1 MYCPTKDH
9 NSLLFKNSLIFF
21 FKEFCSKV
29 VRSGSVHSSLQNE
42 KIGARLIHPRDAS
55 LRLRAFMARSWRQ
68 QSGATAVS
76 GVAWVHTCTA
86 YFEKT
91 NNCVKKL
98 FLHHK
103 MIWGRKKRGRYKLY
117 IQSSILYNHYFLT
130 IKGEYFLTFLRCLE
144 SFQSACLGFLIKC
157 QSRCFNKFQD
167 TWVYNWDWNDGYIAK
182 NWLGVS

>member
-1 MYCPTKDH
+1 MYCPTKRPQFITFSKIH
-9 NSLLFKNSLIFF
+9 QFL

-29 VRSGSVHSSLQNE
+29 VKSGSVHSSLQNE
-42 KIGARLIHPRDAS
+42 KIEARLIHPRDAS
-55 LRLRAFMARSWRQ
+55 LGLRAFMACSWRQ

-86 YFEKT
+86 YFEET

-98 FLHHK
+98 FLHQK

-157 QSRCFNKFQD
+157 QSRCFNK
-167 TWVYNWDWNDGYIAK
+167 IPRH
-182 NWLGVS
+182 LGL